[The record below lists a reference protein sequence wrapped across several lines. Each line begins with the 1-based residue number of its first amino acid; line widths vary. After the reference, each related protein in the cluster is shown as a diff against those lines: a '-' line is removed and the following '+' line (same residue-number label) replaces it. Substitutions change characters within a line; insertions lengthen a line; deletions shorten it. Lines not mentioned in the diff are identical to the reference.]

1 MTVCVKMQTCDTHP
15 PPLDKKSWAVERFFF
30 VFVAYFWQYTKD
42 NTVNRLNI
50 IIGLVVIDR

>member
-1 MTVCVKMQTCDTHP
+1 MSISYNIRDII
-15 PPLDKKSWAVERFFF
+15 
-30 VFVAYFWQYTKD
+30 KD

>member
-1 MTVCVKMQTCDTHP
+1 MHIICTIVHCTSFRRMKMFDLKKIHMRGIYN
-15 PPLDKKSWAVERFFF
+15 LDKV
-30 VFVAYFWQYTKD
+30 KD

>member
-1 MTVCVKMQTCDTHP
+1 MFIFNKNIQQEYVSYTK
-15 PPLDKKSWAVERFFF
+15 LRRFSDYDNSFI
-30 VFVAYFWQYTKD
+30 YIINYHINKD